1 MGLTPEQQHY
11 KVFPEHV
18 AKRRAKKDRVRVAA
32 VEASRKSKRRSR
44 SEPTS

>member
-18 AKRRAKKDRVRVAA
+18 AKRRAKKERVRVAA
-32 VEASRKSKRRSR
+32 VEAVRKRKRQSR
-44 SEPTS
+44 SDRAS